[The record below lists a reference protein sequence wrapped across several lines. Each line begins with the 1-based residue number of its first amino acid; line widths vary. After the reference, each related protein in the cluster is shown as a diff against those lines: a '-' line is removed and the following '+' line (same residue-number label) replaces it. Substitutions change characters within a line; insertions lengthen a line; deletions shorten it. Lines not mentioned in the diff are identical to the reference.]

1 MIKRKIIW
9 GFICIGS
16 LLFLS
21 GIISSGELIKL
32 NRTTS
37 DLLSRSKGNIELS
50 KTMLDAVQE
59 QNTALLMS
67 ITDSTSVS
75 DSLLLDALIMFE
87 HSLLETERS
96 FSAMGV
102 NSPELIAVKKSAAY
116 YNNVVVTA
124 RDTINL
130 EWFSHVYK
138 TTYHNLTGAIK
149 DFMVANEN
157 HIVDFATEIE
167 RNAYRSSMVGL
178 ISLAGGVMLI
188 VLFYFMLN
196 NFFIR
201 PIEKIVRSLK
211 GFVERGM
218 PFKAEVTTKDEIREL
233 KELIEALI
241 EKSKR

>member
-37 DLLSRSKGNIELS
+37 QLLSRSKGNIELS
-50 KTMLDAVQE
+50 KRMLDAVQE

-67 ITDSTSVS
+67 ITDTTGVT
-75 DSLLLDALIMFE
+75 DSLLKDAVATFGQSLKQTEQSFE
-87 HSLLETERS
+87 ELGLQL
-96 FSAMGV
+96 
-102 NSPELIAVKKSAAY
+102 PELQQIKRSAAY

-124 RDTINL
+124 RDSVNL

-149 DFMVANEN
+149 EFMVANEN
-157 HIVDFATEIE
+157 HIVDFATQIE
-167 RNAYRSSMVGL
+167 RNAYRSSMVGI
-178 ISLAGGVMLI
+178 ISLAGGVLLI
-188 VLFYFMLN
+188 VIFYFMLN

-201 PIEKIVRSLK
+201 PTLQIVRSLK
-211 GFVERGM
+211 SYVERGV
-218 PFKAEVTTKDEIREL
+218 PFKTDISTHDEMLTLRD
-233 KELIEALI
+233 LIVSLI
-241 EKSKR
+241 EKSRR

>member
-1 MIKRKIIW
+1 MIKRKVIW

-37 DLLSRSKGNIELS
+37 SLLSQSKGNIELS

-67 ITDSTSVS
+67 ITDTTKTS
-75 DSLLLDALIMFE
+75 DSLLHDALATFE
-87 HSLLETERS
+87 LSLTQTERS

-102 NSPELIAVKKSAAY
+102 DLPELQNVKRSAAY
-116 YNNVVVTA
+116 YNNVVITA
-124 RDTINL
+124 RDTVSL

-157 HIVDFATEIE
+157 HIVDFATQIE
-167 RNAYRSSMVGL
+167 RNAYRSSMVGI
-178 ISLAGGVMLI
+178 ISLAGGVLLI
-188 VLFYFMLN
+188 VIFYFMLN
-196 NFFIR
+196 NFFIS
-201 PIEKIVRSLK
+201 PILRIVRSLK
-211 GFVERGM
+211 GYVERGV
-218 PFKAEVTTKDEIREL
+218 PFKADISTHDEM
-233 KELIEALI
+233 LILRDLINSLI
-241 EKSKR
+241 EKSHK